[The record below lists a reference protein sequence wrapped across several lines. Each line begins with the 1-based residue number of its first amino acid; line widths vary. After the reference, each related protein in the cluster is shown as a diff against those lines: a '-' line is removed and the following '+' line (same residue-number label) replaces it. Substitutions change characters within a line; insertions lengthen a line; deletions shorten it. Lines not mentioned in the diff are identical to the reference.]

1 MLKFLLLESIL
12 TKGTKGAKCSVC
24 ADFFAHDFAYIVQ
37 SYLLKQNPVKIYIRT
52 CRKERKWLDRNDRL
66 NLENCLLF
74 FYLVLGWQVSLNCL
88 IALNLLNDLELTCSL
103 LVGVFWRADWPGLQD
118 SWVLESLPL
127 NNLIPQMISTFLLI
141 LVLKIT
147 RSMKKI
153 FPIER
158 PISVIFITSRQD
170 AMLWSYRWQCQL
182 LRQNKTVDLKAVN
195 SFTTLGCRTPL
206 SSFPCCLLSQ
216 NVIKPCFHAAKLEII
231 RNHLWS
237 DDQGREAYTSFRGY
251 CDEISRFLIG

>member
-1 MLKFLLLESIL
+1 MHTNLQEGK
-12 TKGTKGAKCSVC
+12 KG
-24 ADFFAHDFAYIVQ
+24 
-37 SYLLKQNPVKIYIRT
+37 
-52 CRKERKWLDRNDRL
+52 LDRNDRL
-66 NLENCLLF
+66 NLENCLSF

-103 LVGVFWRADWPGLQD
+103 LVGVFWRADWPRLQD

-141 LVLKIT
+141 LILKIT

-158 PISVIFITSRQD
+158 PISVVFITSRQD

-182 LRQNKTVDLKAVN
+182 LRQNKTVPFESSKFIYNTRGKNTSVVISLLFAVAECN
-195 SFTTLGCRTPL
+195 QAML
-206 SSFPCCLLSQ
+206 SCC
-216 NVIKPCFHAAKLEII
+216 K
-231 RNHLWS
+231 
-237 DDQGREAYTSFRGY
+237 
-251 CDEISRFLIG
+251 IGDN